1 MKINLYQLTSYI
13 YDFNC
18 RELGTLDFTTNTNG
32 LNKKFHTIYFL
43 TGEETFFIDKIS
55 KYIEK
60 NTLNED
66 EKEFNQT
73 ILYGKERTIEDIIL
87 EAKLFPSFG
96 EKRVVIVKETQT
108 F

>member
-1 MKINLYQLTSYI
+1 MNYSEIIKSLQ
-13 YDFNC
+13 D
-18 RELGTLDFTTNTNG
+18 
-32 LNKKFHTIYFL
+32 KKFHAIYFL

-73 ILYGKERTIEDIIL
+73 MVQK
-87 EAKLFPSFG
+87 
-96 EKRVVIVKETQT
+96 IVNL
-108 F
+108 